1 MIKFKAGSKAHTTWD
16 SGYDPFSDTNY
27 RYARDTRGVGMS
39 GFFLPRGYFE
49 DLVDSGVSRSMSWVA
64 AITLLAVVGIL
75 LCLT

>member
-49 DLVDSGVSRSMSWVA
+49 GPVDSGDSSGISWVA
-64 AITLLAVVGIL
+64 AITLLVGVGIL